1 MAKLGLTRVAPPTR
15 DTPGQNVFLSLGFYS
30 LPGMGLAEGKFKS
43 LDEET
48 LRRSGLVGHAYDP
61 STQEA
66 GSGWDSVSK

>member
-1 MAKLGLTRVAPPTR
+1 
-15 DTPGQNVFLSLGFYS
+15 
-30 LPGMGLAEGKFKS
+30 MGLAEGKFKS

-66 GSGWDSVSK
+66 GPGWDSVSK